1 MFCPKCNTILDN
13 NAKFCTN
20 CGARI
25 APEQPG
31 DSQQPLNQNI
41 NGEYQ
46 QNPNPNYNGEYQQN
60 PNPNYNGGYQQNP
73 NPSYYGNYQQNPNP
87 NYSGGYQQYPNQN
100 YGPYQQGYTP
110 IEPDGKASFGWR
122 LLSFFIPL
130 AGLVLY
136 LTRKDKKPQFA
147 KSCGIAAII
156 GLIVSMVWA
165 VLVNVLTYGVFYN
178 NPAADEFYADF
189 AGLYDNLIVG
199 LFSFR

>member
-46 QNPNPNYNGEYQQN
+46 QNPNPNYS
-60 PNPNYNGGYQQNP
+60 GGYQQNP
-73 NPSYYGNYQQNPNP
+73 NPSYYGNYQQNP

-110 IEPDGKASFGWR
+110 IEEDGKESFGWR

-156 GLIVSMVWA
+156 GLVVSMVWT
-165 VLVNVLTYGVFYN
+165 VLVNVLVYGVFYT

-199 LFSFR
+199 LFSLR